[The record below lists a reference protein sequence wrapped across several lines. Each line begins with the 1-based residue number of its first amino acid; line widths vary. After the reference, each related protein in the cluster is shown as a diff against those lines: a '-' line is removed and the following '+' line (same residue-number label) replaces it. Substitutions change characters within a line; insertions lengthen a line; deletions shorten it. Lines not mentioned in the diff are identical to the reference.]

1 MLKNVNF
8 TLNKPIRVPNYAK
21 LRRNQCSGIVPPLF
35 APPLLPPLS
44 YKCSQGENLEKII
57 IFHRIHDNQRLPE
70 SGAPPFCPPFSQ
82 IRKVQNVLYILTIYH
97 FPPKCFVLSVQSHFL
112 KSKYGRARGPGRVL
126 MRVAVLGACDTPGD
140 SKYRGRPQ

>member
-21 LRRNQCSGIVPPLF
+21 LRRNQCSGIVPPLSPPYSCHPFASLFVLPF
-35 APPLLPPLS
+35 APLFVPHFHTSAHKVKNWQKSSFLTES
-44 YKCSQGENLEKII
+44 MII
-57 IFHRIHDNQRLPE
+57 NVPQRA
-70 SGAPPFCPPFSQ
+70 APPFCPPFSQ

-112 KSKYGRARGPGRVL
+112 K
-126 MRVAVLGACDTPGD
+126 TN
-140 SKYRGRPQ
+140 